1 MRADL
6 PSPASAA
13 HFKSDRARASARR
26 MRRAMTPAECAL
38 WVELRRLP
46 LKGTHFRNQAP
57 FGPFVADF
65 LCHGARLIV
74 ELDGGAH
81 AAPDTGQHDKD
92 RQAWIESRRY
102 HVLRFSNARVL
113 ADARGVA
120 QEILAAVPGHLK

>member
-6 PSPASAA
+6 PSPESSA
-13 HFKSDRARASARR
+13 HFKSHRARNSARR
-26 MRRAMTPAECAL
+26 MRKAMTPAECAL
-38 WVELRRLP
+38 WIELRRLP
-46 LKGTHFRNQAP
+46 LKGTHFRSQAP

-65 LCHGARLIV
+65 LCHRAKLIV

-81 AAPDTGQHDKD
+81 AAADAVQQDKE

-102 HVLRFSNARVL
+102 RVLRFANARVL

-120 QEILAAVPGHLK
+120 QEVFAAAPDRLK